1 VTVLD
6 VASIPAHLR
15 TVRDAALAR
24 IEDAGLS
31 ASQPREQAIY
41 DGWLLRYANGKAK
54 RARSVNPIAAG
65 DLSLEEKLN
74 HCVAFYA
81 RQGVPLLL
89 RITPFSR
96 PAGIDDA
103 LAALG
108 YEAAEETR
116 VMMAALDGDARV
128 TAPDVPVTL
137 IERAEFGAVLAGLH
151 GLDPAR
157 GAVERDRFAHSVV
170 DGLYL
175 VVREEG
181 QAVACG
187 CAVFDGSLVGVYGMA
202 TAATH
207 RGRGMATRLVAD
219 LLQRARARGCITA
232 YLQVDATNTPARRAY
247 AKFGF
252 TDRYAYWYRSPPG
265 KGRTS

>member
-6 VASIPAHLR
+6 VASIPVALR
-15 TVRDAALAR
+15 AARDPALAR

-54 RARSVNPIAAG
+54 RARSINPIAAG
-65 DLSLEEKLN
+65 DLPLEEKLAY
-74 HCVAFYA
+74 CADFYD
-81 RQGVPLLL
+81 RRGVPLIF

-103 LAALG
+103 LDALE
-108 YEAAEETR
+108 YAAAEETR
-116 VMMAALDGDARV
+116 VMVAALDRAIAV
-128 TAPDVPVTL
+128 PAPAVPVTEL
-137 IERAEFGAVLAGLH
+137 ERAEFGVVLAGLH
-151 GLDPAR
+151 GLDPVRAV
-157 GAVERDRFAHSVV
+157 VERDRYAHSVV

-175 VVREEG
+175 AVREEDR
-181 QAVACG
+181 AVACG
-187 CAVFDGSLVGVYGMA
+187 CAVFDGALVGVYGMV
-202 TAATH
+202 TAAAR
-207 RGRGMATRLVAD
+207 RGQGLATRLVGE
-219 LLQRARARGCITA
+219 LLRRARSRGCTTA
-232 YLQVDATNTPARRAY
+232 YLQVEAVNTPARRAY

-265 KGRTS
+265 KGRT